1 MSDFREIPLPEENPL
16 NVVVEDEAV
25 VAAPK
30 PKTRKKK
37 ATEETPAPAEGA
49 EA

>member
-16 NVVVEDEAV
+16 NIVVPAEAP
-25 VAAPK
+25 VAAK
-30 PKTRKKK
+30 PKTRKVKT
-37 ATEETPAPAEGA
+37 TEKTPAPEGA

>member
-16 NVVVEDEAV
+16 NIIVADEPI
-25 VAAPK
+25 VAAK
-30 PKTRKKK
+30 SRGRKKK
-37 ATEETPAPAEGA
+37 TEETTPAPEGA